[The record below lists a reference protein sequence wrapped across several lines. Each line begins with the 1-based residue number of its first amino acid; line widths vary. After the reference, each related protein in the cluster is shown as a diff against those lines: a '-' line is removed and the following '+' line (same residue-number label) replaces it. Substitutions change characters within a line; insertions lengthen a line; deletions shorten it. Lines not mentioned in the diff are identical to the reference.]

1 MRQAWLL
8 GFLGVLGF
16 SLTLPATQLG
26 DPSLGPA
33 LMGFGRAALAA
44 VPAAL
49 WLLHRRAPF
58 PRRHWRGLTVVAL
71 GVVIGFPWLAAVA
84 LTRLPSAN
92 GAIVVA
98 LQPLATALVGARREP
113 ARLPAAFWAAG
124 GVASATVLAYALLA
138 GGQIAWPDVALLG
151 AVAAAAFGYAEGGRL
166 AADMAPHAVIL
177 WALVLASPVTVLVT
191 ASNWPAAASAVPLIA
206 WGAMAYVALGSQLFA
221 FFAWYRG
228 LARGGVA
235 RISQVQYAQVF
246 LTLVWS
252 AWLLRQPLTWL
263 DGAAALVVAAS
274 VSLGH
279 AASRPRAARVSG
291 EEAPAAAPGAQPGP

>member
-33 LMGFGRAALAA
+33 IMGFGRAAAAA

-49 WLLHRRAPF
+49 WLLLRRTPF
-58 PRRHWRGLTVVAL
+58 PRHHWRGLAVVAL

-84 LTRLPSAN
+84 LTRLPAAN
-92 GAIVVA
+92 GAVVVA

-113 ARLPAAFWAAG
+113 ARLPMAFWAAG
-124 GVASATVLAYALLA
+124 GVASAAVLTYALLA
-138 GGQIAWPDVALLG
+138 GGQIAWPDLALLG

-166 AADMAPHAVIL
+166 AAEMAPHDVIL
-177 WALVLASPVTVLVT
+177 WALVLASPLTVLAT
-191 ASNWPAAASAVPLIA
+191 AANWPAAAAVPISA
-206 WGAMAYVALGSQLFA
+206 WAALGYVVLGSQLFA

-246 LTLVWS
+246 LTLAWS

-274 VSLGH
+274 VGMGQ
-279 AASRPRAARVSG
+279 AAIRTRPTRAAEPRAAEPR
-291 EEAPAAAPGAQPGP
+291 AAETPPSP